1 MQLPVYTNLK
11 NGAKVKLD
19 YMHPYE
25 SEQVKKLLNTIV
37 MEGKSYPQKQAL
49 TDLEFDAYWLLGH
62 AFVVKAVDPSN
73 QSLPQQ
79 ILAAF
84 YIKPNFVG
92 RCSHICNAGFIVQ
105 PQMRGQGIGRFMGET
120 MLLVAQ
126 SLGFQ
131 AVMFNFVF
139 ETNIPSI
146 RLWQSLGFQTIGRIP
161 AAVELDRN
169 SYIDALMMYRQL
181 SPTKQEED
189 YRGGVTF

>member
-11 NGAKVKLD
+11 NGIQVELD
-19 YMHPYE
+19 YMHPDE

-62 AFVVKAVDPSN
+62 SFVVKPVDPSN
-73 QSLPQQ
+73 QALPQD

-120 MLLVAQ
+120 MLSIAQ
-126 SLGFQ
+126 SLGYQ
-131 AVMFNFVF
+131 AVMFNLVF
-139 ETNIPSI
+139 ENNIPSI
-146 RLWQSLGFQTIGRIP
+146 SLWQSLGFQTIGRIP
-161 AAVELDRN
+161 AAVELEND
-169 SYIDALMMYRQL
+169 SYIDALLMYRRL
-181 SPTKQEED
+181 GVKSEE
-189 YRGGVTF
+189 

>member
-131 AVMFNFVF
+131 AVMFNLVF

-161 AAVELDRN
+161 AAVELDDGL
-169 SYIDALMMYRQL
+169 YIDALIMYRRL
-181 SPTKQEED
+181 EIGSEE
-189 YRGGVTF
+189 